1 MPPTTPRTDDPLAV
15 VLRDYGRHPLPADP
29 VAQRAAK
36 LLDDAGDQVGRDIV
50 RQCLD
55 RVSAEQLREIL
66 NTLRQPARAHE
77 ARHTIRWR
85 ANT

>member
-1 MPPTTPRTDDPLAV
+1 MPTSRTDPLAV

-36 LLDDAGDQVGRDIV
+36 LLDDAADRVGRDIV

-55 RVSAEQLREIL
+55 KISAAELRDIL
-66 NTLRQPARAHE
+66 NALLQPARAHE

-85 ANT
+85 ANQ

>member
-1 MPPTTPRTDDPLAV
+1 MTSRTDPLAV

-29 VAQRAAK
+29 VAQRAGK
-36 LLDDAGDQVGRDIV
+36 LLDDAGDRVGRDVV

-55 RVSAEQLREIL
+55 KISADELREIL
-66 NTLRQPARAHE
+66 NTLRVSTTAAE

-85 ANT
+85 ANQ